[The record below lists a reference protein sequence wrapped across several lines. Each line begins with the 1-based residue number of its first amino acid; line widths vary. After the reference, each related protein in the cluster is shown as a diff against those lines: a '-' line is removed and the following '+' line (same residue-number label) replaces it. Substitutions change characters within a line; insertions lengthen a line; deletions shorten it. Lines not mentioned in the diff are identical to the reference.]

1 MTLADL
7 GTAALLGATL
17 TTAMVAGL
25 LFCFAHLIMPGLATL
40 DDRAYLTAFQRIDAA
55 VPNPWMMVTFLG
67 SPVLTLAALVLQV
80 TGDGAAVPWLAVA
93 LVLVAVTVV
102 TTATVHLPL
111 NAAVQAAAPRFPDAA
126 GLRSRFESRW
136 VRWNVV
142 RTGTSI
148 GALAAL
154 AWALFVSGR
163 SGG

>member
-1 MTLADL
+1 MNTL
-7 GTAALLGATL
+7 GTTALLGATL

-25 LFCFAHLIMPGLATL
+25 LFCFAHLVMPGLATL

-55 VPNPWMMVTFLG
+55 IPNPWMMLTFVG
-67 SPVLTLAALVLQV
+67 SLVLTLGALVIHL
-80 TGDGAAVPWLAVA
+80 
-93 LVLVAVTVV
+93 
-102 TTATVHLPL
+102 TTDSP
-111 NAAVQAAAPRFPDAA
+111 AVQAAAPQFPEAA

-142 RTGTSI
+142 RTVTSV

-154 AWALFVSGR
+154 AGALFGSGR

>member
-1 MTLADL
+1 MNTL
-7 GTAALLGATL
+7 GTALLVGATL
-17 TTAMVAGL
+17 TTAMVSGL

-55 VPNPWMMVTFLG
+55 IPNPWMMLTFLG
-67 SPVLTLAALVLQV
+67 SPVLTLAALVTQL
-80 TGDGAAVPWLAVA
+80 TAGSPAVPWLALA
-93 LVLVAVTVV
+93 LVLVAATVTI
-102 TTATVHLPL
+102 TAAVHLPL
-111 NAAVQAAAPRFPDAA
+111 NGAVQSAAPQFPDAA

-136 VRWNVV
+136 VRWNFV
-142 RTGTSI
+142 RAATSV